1 MGLKFGLE
9 EMATEGEHLAR
20 IVTVNELPQQKGQF
34 RTEDKVKII
43 FEMVDQQDANGDYA
57 TASNLFA
64 LKTSKGSALGKFL
77 DDMGWPR
84 NGKDFNIQWLV
95 GEELRVNIQH
105 ACDGKF
111 ANVTHVIKDDPE
123 VIRRYRPPCS
133 WKGCK
138 EFVDPCMGD
147 EVKAGRC
154 YQHCY
159 SGGAA

>member
-1 MGLKFGLE
+1 MSLNFGLE

-43 FEMVDQQDANGDYA
+43 FEMLDQPDANGDYA
-57 TASNLFA
+57 RASNIFA
-64 LKTSKGSALGKFL
+64 LKVSRGSRLGKFL

-84 NGKDFNIQWLV
+84 DGKPFNIQWLV
-95 GEELRVNIQH
+95 GETLRVNIQH

-111 ANVTHVIKDDPE
+111 ANVTHAIKDPA
-123 VIRRYRPPCS
+123 VLRMYRPPCS
-133 WKGCK
+133 SKGCK
-138 EFVDPCMGD
+138 EFVNPCMGD
-147 EVKAGRC
+147 EMTAGRC

-159 SGGAA
+159 GEAL